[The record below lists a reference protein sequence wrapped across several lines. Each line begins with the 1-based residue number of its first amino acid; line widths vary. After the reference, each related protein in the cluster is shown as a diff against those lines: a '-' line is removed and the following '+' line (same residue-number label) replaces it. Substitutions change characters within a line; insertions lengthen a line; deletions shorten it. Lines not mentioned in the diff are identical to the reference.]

1 MKLALRRLPGLLGRA
16 LLLEPDPYT
25 ELKEAPNPFV
35 EGAFLVVV
43 VGLAVA
49 VAGLV
54 GSILTWA
61 SSPDLAAI
69 KQIVYENLVKMPWY
83 LQMEEELG
91 SRFVQDFNRWYD
103 QGWRIFP
110 VLFGAPNPLL
120 SLANIVLTPLNLIL
134 SWLVYGVIAHLVARF
149 LKGRATLAQTLGCTA
164 LAVAPQLLNLITV
177 LPFVTVGAVVGTWTL
192 LCRYR
197 GLKEAHTL
205 PWGRAFIATVLPTLI
220 IYLLVALL
228 SIAAAITLGPAIAG
242 RWQP

>member
-1 MKLALRRLPGLLGRA
+1 MKLDLRRLPSLLGKA

-49 VAGLV
+49 VAGMV
-54 GSILTWA
+54 GNVLAWA

-69 KQIVYENLVKMPWY
+69 KQTVYENLVQMPWY
-83 LQMEEELG
+83 LQLEENTG
-91 SRFVQDFNRWYD
+91 TRFVQDFNNWYN
-103 QGWRIFP
+103 QGWQVFP
-110 VLFGAPNPLL
+110 VLFGMPNPLL
-120 SLANIVLTPLNLIL
+120 SLANIILTPLSLIL

-149 LKGRATLAQTLGCTA
+149 LKGRATFTQTLGCTA
-164 LAVAPQLLNLITV
+164 LAVAPQLLNLFTV
-177 LPFVTVGAVVGTWTL
+177 FPFVMVGAVVNTWTI

-220 IYLLVALL
+220 IYLLIALL
-228 SIAAAITLGPAIAG
+228 GIAAAVTLGPAIG
-242 RWQP
+242 RR